1 MFSFL
6 SKFLHRPVDEEKFG
20 NIVLK
25 ELQRAR
31 PSETFTLDRE
41 KFLIQYGGGGRIFLH
56 NVYIDYCR
64 AKPKLRKAQI
74 DILVQGVIAPSVQEI
89 SFADAKDHLLP
100 VLRNL
105 SGIDLLRIEGGDDKP
120 LSDAMEFRSLT
131 DELGIGVAIDTELTI
146 VQVGSDALT
155 RWGKTFDELLQ
166 VAIDNLRHKAAPSF
180 YQLGPGFFASNYGDH
195 HDAARILIQELIWQ
209 LPVGAHPVVMV
220 PNRTCLLVCSAENT
234 EALTILIDQARA
246 ILLENSRPLSAEMLE
261 LVDGSWRPWC
271 PPGEVGQ
278 KLRRLQRELLVGDYA
293 QQKQALDSTLE
304 KAGRDVFVATHSLVE
319 RKEDNQLISYAV
331 LAKGVY
337 TWLPKA
343 DLVCLLEGETADA
356 LFVSMGDFLA
366 CAGSAAKRLPYVL
379 PRYEVQEFPDP
390 HCMAQLRERA
400 TSIAEAKA

>member
-1 MFSFL
+1 
-6 SKFLHRPVDEEKFG
+6 
-20 NIVLK
+20 
-25 ELQRAR
+25 
-31 PSETFTLDRE
+31 
-41 KFLIQYGGGGRIFLH
+41 
-56 NVYIDYCR
+56 
-64 AKPKLRKAQI
+64 
-74 DILVQGVIAPSVQEI
+74 
-89 SFADAKDHLLP
+89 
-100 VLRNL
+100 
-105 SGIDLLRIEGGDDKP
+105 
-120 LSDAMEFRSLT
+120 
-131 DELGIGVAIDTELTI
+131 
-146 VQVGSDALT
+146 
-155 RWGKTFDELLQ
+155 
-166 VAIDNLRHKAAPSF
+166 
-180 YQLGPGFFASNYGDH
+180 
-195 HDAARILIQELIWQ
+195 
-209 LPVGAHPVVMV
+209 MV

-337 TWLPKA
+337 TWLPKT